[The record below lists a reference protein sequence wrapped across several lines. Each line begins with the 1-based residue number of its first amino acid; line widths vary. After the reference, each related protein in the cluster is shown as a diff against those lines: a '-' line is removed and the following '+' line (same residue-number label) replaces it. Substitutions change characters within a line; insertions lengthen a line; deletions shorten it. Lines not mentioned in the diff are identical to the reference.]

1 MKTTST
7 FHRIVLP
14 LLLGGSVL
22 ALTMGTMSLIG
33 THPVDAQD
41 TAASLA
47 ASRTT
52 AASLENA
59 FVRISETVG
68 PATVSIISQQ
78 DMPLNTR
85 TGRGNPFG
93 MPFPE
98 GDDLTPFFFGQ
109 PPVPTPK
116 APSDPKTQKEEKKK
130 EENSDE
136 TLNLRAPRKV
146 GSGSGMIVRADG
158 YIVTNNHVVAPA
170 KDGTVT
176 VTLSDG
182 TTYRGTVFSDSRS
195 DLAVI
200 KITPKK
206 PLPTVKFADS
216 DAIKVGQ
223 WAIAIGAPFGQE
235 NTMTTGI
242 VSALHRKSLIQS
254 KLYSSLIQTDAS
266 INPGNSGGPLF
277 NIQGEVIGVNVAIYS
292 PSGGSNGI
300 GFAIPAN
307 TAKRI
312 VNQLIADG
320 KVTRGYLGIEPTDI
334 PPFKRTVIGIRD
346 GAYIRSVTNNSPAS
360 EAGLQP
366 GDVVTKFDTKN
377 ILDENS
383 MREAISEALP
393 AGKATL
399 AVWRNG
405 KTLTIATQIKIA
417 PDENAAPPPSTAKPA
432 TPVVYNVQ
440 RLGFEIDTLSS
451 DIRKELGLSAEV
463 KGVFVKNV
471 YRGTLM
477 AEASLDI
484 GSVIL
489 SVNNQPVTTPQDL
502 KRIVKD
508 SKADEVLS
516 FKVLEPRVVLGKQEM
531 APAIID
537 IQVP

>member
-1 MKTTST
+1 MQTTLK
-7 FHRIVLP
+7 RIALP
-14 LLLGGSVL
+14 LSIGGTVL
-22 ALTMGTMSLIG
+22 ALTMGTVSTLS
-33 THPVDAQD
+33 TRSVDAQD
-41 TAASLA
+41 TSTSLA

-59 FVRISETVG
+59 FIRISETVG
-68 PATVSIISQQ
+68 PATVSITSQQ

-85 TGRGNPFG
+85 TGRNNPFG
-93 MPFPE
+93 MPFSQ

-109 PPVPTPK
+109 PPTTIPAPK
-116 APSDPKTQKEEKKK
+116 APPNTPKEEKKK

-136 TLNLRAPRKV
+136 TRDLRIPRKV

-170 KDGTVT
+170 KDGIVI

-182 TTYRGTVFSDSRS
+182 TTYRGTIFTDTRS
-195 DLAVI
+195 DLAVV
-200 KITPKK
+200 KINPKK

-216 DAIKVGQ
+216 DSVKVGQ

-277 NIQGEVIGVNVAIYS
+277 NIQGEVIGVNVAISS

-312 VNQLIADG
+312 VNQLITDG
-320 KVTRGYLGIEPTDI
+320 KVTRGYLGIEPIDI
-334 PPFKRTVIGIRD
+334 PPFKRNVLGVRD
-346 GAYIRSVTNNSPAS
+346 GAYVRSVTNNSPAAK
-360 EAGLQP
+360 AGLQP
-366 GDVVTKFDTKN
+366 GDVITKFSDKN
-377 ILDENS
+377 IRDENS
-383 MREAISEALP
+383 VREAISAALP

-399 AVWRNG
+399 TVWRDG
-405 KTLTIATQIKIA
+405 KTLTLTTQIDIA
-417 PDENAAPPPSTAKPA
+417 PMQETDSSPTTAKLA

-440 RLGFEIDTLSS
+440 RLGFEIDTLTS
-451 DIRKELGLSAEV
+451 DIREEWSLSTAV
-463 KGVFVKNV
+463 KGVYVKNV
-471 YRGTLM
+471 YLGTLA
-477 AEASLDI
+477 AEASLEP
-484 GSVIL
+484 GCVIV
-489 SVNNQPVTTPQDL
+489 SVNNQAVTTPQDL
-502 KRIVKD
+502 KKIVKE
-508 SKADEVLS
+508 STSETVLS
-516 FKVLEPRVVLGKQEM
+516 FKVLEPQELRGKKTM
-531 APAIID
+531 APAIVD
-537 IQVP
+537 VQVP